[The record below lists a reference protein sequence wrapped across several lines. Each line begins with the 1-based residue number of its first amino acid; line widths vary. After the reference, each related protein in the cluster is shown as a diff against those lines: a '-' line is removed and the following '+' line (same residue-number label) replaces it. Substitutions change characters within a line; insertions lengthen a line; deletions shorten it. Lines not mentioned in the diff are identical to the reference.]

1 MVSVVVLL
9 LKDNVECMT
18 LFVVFYYFLSV
29 TKYFDYEFII
39 RISIYPT
46 FVIAVLFS
54 VTVAVF

>member
-39 RISIYPT
+39 RFSIFPT

-54 VTVAVF
+54 VTVAVY